1 MRFLLVT
8 AVEAEAQAASGI
20 EDTVVVAGGI
30 GRTNAAAATT
40 QALIEQGPFDAV
52 ISTGVAGSLPGA
64 ELALGETLVADA
76 CVYFEEGLQTPDAFL
91 DMGAMGFSLGDFEGN
106 CVPVDEDLLDRV
118 LERIPVG
125 HIATVAT
132 CSGSDLQASL
142 VARRTQAIAEAME
155 GAAVVHAALRMGLPG
170 LEIRTISN
178 TTGDRDRQ
186 EWDLDGALDS
196 LSRTLPGIVDMLRD
210 A

>member
-8 AVEAEAQAASGI
+8 AVEAEAEAASGI

-52 ISTGVAGSLPGA
+52 LSVGVAGSLPGA
-64 ELALGETLVADA
+64 DLALGETLVADA
-76 CVYFEEGLQTPDAFL
+76 CVYFEEGLLTPDAFL
-91 DMGAMGFSLGDFEGN
+91 DMGAMGFKMGDFEGN
-106 CVPVDEDLLDRV
+106 IVPADEELLDRV
-118 LERIPVG
+118 LERVPVG

-178 TTGDRDRQ
+178 TTGDRQQQ
-186 EWDLDGALDS
+186 EWDLDGALES
-196 LSRTLPGIVDMLRD
+196 LSSSIPGIIDMLRD

>member
-8 AVEAEAQAASGI
+8 AVEADAEAASGI

-30 GRTNAAAATT
+30 GRPNAAAATT

-52 ISTGVAGSLPGA
+52 LSVGVAGSLPGA
-64 ELALGETLVADA
+64 DLALGETLVADA
-76 CVYFEEGLQTPDAFL
+76 CVYFEEGLLTPDAFL
-91 DMGAMGFSLGDFEGN
+91 DMGAMGFKMGDFEGN
-106 CVPVDEDLLDRV
+106 IVPADEELLDRV
-118 LERIPVG
+118 LERVPVG

-142 VARRTQAIAEAME
+142 VARRTRAIAEAME

-178 TTGDRDRQ
+178 TTGDRQQQ
-186 EWDLDGALDS
+186 EWDLDGALES
-196 LSRTLPGIVDMLRD
+196 LSRSLPGIVGMLRD